1 MTAIDYIQLRAFARY
16 DGLKLFGLWIA
27 SFACYMVG
35 LREPGLDVVGL
46 VLALVT
52 PFYAARLLRRF
63 RDEGL
68 EGVVSF
74 GRGWAYVLFLFFY
87 ASLLFALAQF
97 VYFTYI
103 DKGYFMEQI
112 AQMFTELTTAQAMQ
126 QLGMAK
132 GLAQTIADLS
142 QMRPIDLVLNIM
154 TSNLLIG
161 LVIGLPIGIMA
172 HRSSKPLP
180 PASPQKERPQQ

>member
-1 MTAIDYIQLRAFARY
+1 MLGHDQFRNVAGGIIGAFVVVFPVQEH
-16 DGLKLFGLWIA
+16 D
-27 SFACYMVG
+27 
-35 LREPGLDVVGL
+35 DV
-46 VLALVT
+46 
-52 PFYAARLLRRF
+52 R
-63 RDEGL
+63 
-68 EGVVSF
+68 
-74 GRGWAYVLFLFFY
+74 VLFQGSGL
-87 ASLLFALAQF
+87 AQIAEHGLFALAQF

>member
-87 ASLLFALAQF
+87 ASLLFAIAQF
-97 VYFTYI
+97 AYFMWM
-103 DKGYFMEQI
+103 DKGFFVSALTSMLNDPAMMESMKRMGMEG
-112 AQMFTELTTAQAMQ
+112 QMSELMTM
-126 QLGMAK
+126 LG
-132 GLAQTIADLS
+132 T
-142 QMRPIDLVLNIM
+142 MRPIDLVLNIL
-154 TSNLLIG
+154 TSNLMIG
-161 LVIGLPIGIMA
+161 CIVGLPIA
-172 HRSSKPLP
+172 LVCKR
-180 PASPQKERPQQ
+180 ERPIEH